1 MTRTTILA
9 LVLGLGARAALLT
22 IAPRYGFTGDH
33 VDYVCW
39 GREATND
46 GVLAMYVTPQTPC
59 PAIVYL
65 ADQPPRRLT
74 TGSGERL
81 NYPPLSVYVLWV
93 QQRVLRMLDPGETAN
108 TVTARVA
115 YAIGTTLGDLLTALG
130 SAALVRLFAGPSTAA
145 AAFALTFLA
154 PPLLLDGAFWG
165 QTEAWVLA
173 PAVWMV
179 WAMIRGRWL
188 LAGALFGVALG
199 LKPSALIFGPLWAY
213 ALAFRRPRWQVIAG
227 GLTAVAVMNAAAL
240 PFWLTSGP
248 AWVRVVF
255 LDNYVYA
262 LHWTTMLTFNVWY
275 ADLLV
280 TERLDSQAPLL
291 GVSRDV
297 WGTALLIAGL
307 AVAFL
312 VVRRWER
319 RTRRDAALGLLPLA
333 TLVALAGITFPT
345 RVHGTYTAFVI
356 PFAIC
361 TAFLIPRTMLAAAAL
376 VVASSLQI
384 LSWQW
389 GTLLAVHVLPD
400 EHQFPPARYAA
411 RRAMRQHDRP
421 REWALTIF
429 NLAAVAAMFAGIAGL
444 GGAPPRRSE
453 PRAL

>member
-1 MTRTTILA
+1 MVLA
-9 LVLGLGARAALLT
+9 LVLGLAARAALLA

-39 GREATND
+39 GREATTD

-59 PAIVYL
+59 FAIL
-65 ADQPPRRLT
+65 PLSQPPQHEKS
-74 TGSGERL
+74 GCGERL
-81 NYPPLSVYVLWV
+81 NYPPLAAYVLWA
-93 QQRVLRMLDPGETAN
+93 QQHVLRVLDPDQTAN
-108 TVTARVA
+108 TVTSRAA
-115 YAIGTTLGDLLTALG
+115 YAIGTTLGDLAAAFA
-130 SAALVRLFAGPSTAA
+130 SAAIVRLFAGPSAAA

-165 QTEAWVLA
+165 QTEAWIIA
-173 PAVWMV
+173 PAIWMV

-188 LAGALFGVALG
+188 LAGTLFGVALG

-213 ALAFRRPRWQVIAG
+213 ALAFRRPRRQVIAG
-227 GLTAVAVMNAAAL
+227 GLTSLVVMNLAAL
-240 PFWLTSGP
+240 PFWLTSGL

-255 LDNYVYA
+255 LDNYVYN

-275 ADLLV
+275 ADLLL

-291 GVSRDV
+291 GMSRDA

-307 AVAFL
+307 AIAFL

-319 RTRRDAALGLLPLA
+319 RTRRDAALGMLPLA
-333 TLVALAGITFPT
+333 TLVVLAGLTFPT

-361 TAFLIPRTMLAAAAL
+361 TAFLVPRTTLAAAAL

-400 EHQFPPARYAA
+400 EHQFPPARFAA

-429 NLAAVAAMFAGIAGL
+429 NLAAVAAMFAGVAGF
-444 GGAPPRRSE
+444 GGAPPPRRSE